1 MKKHGLEGQAV
12 EIIGM
17 SMATDLGTTFKD
29 RSCIKLIGSDMTKTA
44 SSEAYRQANIT
55 AADVDVLELHDC
67 FSANEVCGRFLLRGN
82 IWSCRTHIIVC
93 GLRRVRLSC

>member
-44 SSEAYRQANIT
+44 ARQAYEQ
-55 AADVDVLELHDC
+55 ARVRPGDVQVLELHDC
-67 FSANEVCGRFLLRGN
+67 FSANELLTYEALGLCGEGEAAKFIDRGDN
-82 IWSCRTHIIVC
+82 DY
-93 GLRRVRLSC
+93 GE